1 MEKIVDLVAPRSCV
15 GLFFKAAILVSCFTV
30 FDYAARTAAQSFIA
44 QHAGAAQLVTFLI
57 GAPFGL
63 FVMANMTVQHKLKMQ
78 LQYLSETDLLTGL
91 PNRNAFFARAGDA
104 MKERGQGAVLMIDV
118 DNFKAIN
125 DSFGHYAGDLALAQ
139 IGQHLKHTLRPTD
152 IVGRIGGEEFAVVL
166 DASDLETIE
175 RVTNRLCTTLVVDA
189 RRSADN
195 TLETFDV
202 TFSIGGAVILPGHD
216 LTQSLRHAD
225 HALYQAKTNGRDQVV
240 IHRIEDGNAQTTLS
254 A

>member
-1 MEKIVDLVAPRSCV
+1 M
-15 GLFFKAAILVSCFTV
+15 AI
-30 FDYAARTAAQSFIA
+30 
-44 QHAGAAQLVTFLI
+44 
-57 GAPFGL
+57 
-63 FVMANMTVQHKLKMQ
+63 MTVQHKLKMQ

-225 HALYQAKTNGRDQVV
+225 HALYQAKTNGRDHVV
-240 IHRIEDGNAQTTLS
+240 IHRIEDGNGQTTLS